1 MKRMT
6 QKMLSL
12 LLAMAMVCT
21 MLPAAMAYSYDDDYD
36 YDIDLEVSNVETFDF
51 YEEDDNGDS
60 VYAGIDAAID
70 DYLSDDEYD
79 DYDYFGVAFEEDSGY
94 DTELVIPEDSE
105 IYTDEVKLKDLDEV
119 YLDIDSSDEDWSGS
133 YTVYGYYYDYDS
145 DDDEFDELFS
155 GSISV
160 SFDGY
165 SYDDEDIE
173 LTTDA
178 DEKFYFDDDETDEEK
193 SVYDVIMRILDISTS
208 DEDDYY
214 VEFSNGRNNGETCLD
229 ADDGTDYEEVYL
241 SDLGDVYL
249 DIDSEDSKWTGSYTV
264 YKYRE
269 TGEDREVLSG
279 KITIY
284 LDGSGYADED
294 IELTVDT
301 EDEEFYFDDDDTD
314 EGDSVQ
320 DAIIEVI
327 DNELKDG
334 YNSKHYYY
342 VDFDED
348 SRSDAELKAERG
360 YDYDDV
366 DLDDLGKI
374 YLSIGDDESWDGSYT
389 VYETTVKGSYDK
401 DDEILSGSLTI
412 NFGGTGVGGD
422 IVYTATAGDEVELDI
437 DDLEEFWDSY
447 TKGKG
452 SLQNV
457 KFNSVSGVSGTLCY
471 QHDEDGRSG
480 HTDAEGETYY
490 VNASRN
496 QDELEDLTFCP
507 SKRSSSSKYPTG
519 TATIRFTATGT
530 TGRGSSRTDK
540 ASGTITILYTAG
552 DVDSIDYAASSSH
565 IFLDK
570 EDFDEVYK
578 DVTDTSSRN
587 PNYSIKFLDVPTF
600 GTIYL
605 NARESRGSVSGTEL
619 TSRNKNQSISRSAI
633 DKIAY
638 EPGVRGMGD
647 VVRYAVYSGGDLK
660 YMGTINFGVTAPEI
674 HYTCAGGRVTFQAVD
689 FYQSASMLS
698 SSISFGAP
706 TSGGLYKNYT
716 GVGGDRVTSSDR
728 FSLYGTVDSIA
739 TVSYVPVPGFSGL
752 VEIPFTSY
760 TTGGGRVNGVV
771 KITVTA
777 VTNVAFSDVPST
789 HWAANDIGRLAGLGI
804 IKGTSNNTF
813 SPNANVKYGEALKMI
828 LMAAGYPDQGNSTTG
843 HWASNY
849 LTLAKSKGIV
859 SGNVDLNAE
868 IDRNTMAALAAKAL
882 GMEKAYSVNF
892 GVMKP
897 CDTTDGY
904 VYALYNAGILKGNT
918 VGGLNYF
925 YGNQKFTRAE
935 QAAVV
940 CRMLDYKNK

>member
-1 MKRMT
+1 
-6 QKMLSL
+6 MLSL

-21 MLPAAMAYSYDDDYD
+21 MLPAAMAYSNDDYD
-36 YDIDLEVSNVETFDF
+36 IYLEVSDADTFNF
-51 YEEDDNGDS
+51 EEEDDDGDS
-60 VYAGIDAAID
+60 VYDGIDGAIE

-79 DYDYFGVAFEEDSGY
+79 GYDYFGVAFEADSGY
-94 DTELVIPEDSE
+94 DTELVIPRSAE
-105 IYTDEVKLKDLDEV
+105 IYDGEVDLGDLDEV
-119 YLDIDSSDEDWSGS
+119 YLNIYSSDDEWSGS
-133 YTVYGYYYDYDS
+133 YTVYGYYYDDDS
-145 DDDEFDELFS
+145 DDDEYDTLFS

-165 SYDDEDIE
+165 SDADEEDIE
-173 LTTDA
+173 LSTSED
-178 DEKFYFDDDETDEEK
+178 DKFYFNDDESTDEGYSVYDLIVDAVDDIDGEDTDEYTYDVKFTADDDEETELKGANRWVELSESAFEK
-193 SVYDVIMRILDISTS
+193 
-208 DEDDYY
+208 
-214 VEFSNGRNNGETCLD
+214 
-229 ADDGTDYEEVYL
+229 
-241 SDLGDVYL
+241 VYL
-249 DIDSEDSKWTGSYTV
+249 DIASDDDEWTGSYTV
-264 YKYRE
+264 
-269 TGEDREVLSG
+269 EDEDGKEVLYG
-279 KITIY
+279 DITVTF
-284 LDGSGYADED
+284 DGSGYADED

-301 EDEEFYFDDDDTD
+301 EDEKFYFDNDDTD

-320 DAIIEVI
+320 EAIIEVI

-334 YNSKHYYY
+334 YSSKSTYY
-342 VDFDED
+342 VDFDAD
-348 SRSDAELKAERG
+348 RGNDAKLSAKRN
-360 YDYDDV
+360 YDYDWV
-366 DLDDLGKI
+366 DLDDLGDI
-374 YLSIGDDESWDGSYT
+374 YLEINDADSWEGSYT
-389 VYETTVKGSYDK
+389 VYETNSTGSSASK
-401 DDEILSGSLTI
+401 KEIVSGSLTI
-412 NFGGTGVGGD
+412 NFGATGAGGD

-471 QHDEDGRSG
+471 QHEDGERGG

-490 VNASRN
+490 VNASKR

-638 EPGVRGMGD
+638 EPGIRGMGD

-716 GVGGDRVTSSDR
+716 GADGDRVTSSDR

-777 VTNVAFSDVPST
+777 VANVAFNDVPST

-813 SPNANVKYGEALKMI
+813 SPDAKVKYGEALKMI

-843 HWASNY
+843 HWANNY

-918 VGGLNYF
+918 AGGLNYF

>member
-21 MLPAAMAYSYDDDYD
+21 MLPAAMAKSGRHN
-36 YDIDLEVSNVETFDF
+36 ISLETDEENTFDF
-51 YEEDDNGDS
+51 YSDDYDSVYEEIVDALGDDYDEYNDIYVKFEDDN
-60 VYAGIDAAID
+60 DAYTAIV
-70 DYLSDDEYD
+70 
-79 DYDYFGVAFEEDSGY
+79 G
-94 DTELVIPEDSE
+94 
-105 IYTDEVKLKDLDEV
+105 LDN
-119 YLDIDSSDEDWSGS
+119 DDSSDLEHL
-133 YTVYGYYYDYDS
+133 
-145 DDDEFDELFS
+145 E
-155 GSISV
+155 
-160 SFDGY
+160 
-165 SYDDEDIE
+165 
-173 LTTDA
+173 
-178 DEKFYFDDDETDEEK
+178 
-193 SVYDVIMRILDISTS
+193 
-208 DEDDYY
+208 
-214 VEFSNGRNNGETCLD
+214 
-229 ADDGTDYEEVYL
+229 
-241 SDLGDVYL
+241 DVYL
-249 DIDSEDSKWTGSYTV
+249 DIDSDDDEWVGGYTV
-264 YKYRE
+264 YGYDDDK
-269 TGEDREVLSG
+269 EDYVKLLSG
-279 KITIY
+279 SITVSFDGYSDADEEDIDLETDEDDKFYFYSDDYDTFYDEITDLLDDYNDSYSVKFSRGSGDATLKSDDRDVDEDEPY
-284 LDGSGYADED
+284 LDELDSVYLSIDEDAEEWSCNYTVYDDDDEPVLTGKLTVTFDGDGYADED
-294 IELTVDT
+294 IKLTVDT
-301 EDEEFYFDDDDTD
+301 EDEEFYFNDDDTD

-320 DAIIEVI
+320 EAIIEVI
-327 DNELKDG
+327 DSQMKDG
-334 YNSKHYYY
+334 YNRNHYYY

-348 SRSDAELKAERG
+348 SRSDAELKADRG

-389 VYETTVKGSYDK
+389 IYETTVKGSYDK
-401 DDEILSGSLTI
+401 DDKILSGSLTI
-412 NFGGTGVGGD
+412 NFGATGAGGD

-471 QHDEDGRSG
+471 QHEDGERGG

-490 VNASRN
+490 VNASKR

-638 EPGVRGMGD
+638 EPGIRGMGD

-777 VTNVAFSDVPST
+777 VTNVAFNDVPST

-843 HWASNY
+843 HWANNY

-918 VGGLNYF
+918 AGGLNYF

>member
-21 MLPAAMAYSYDDDYD
+21 MLPAAMAKSNDDD
-36 YDIDLEVSNVETFDF
+36 YDIDLEVSDVETFDF

-60 VYAGIDAAID
+60 VYDGIDDAID

-79 DYDYFGVAFEEDSGY
+79 YYLVDFDDEDNDSWLYVTDDEDYDYD
-94 DTELVIPEDSE
+94 E
-105 IYTDEVKLKDLDEV
+105 IDLDDLSEV
-119 YLDIDSSDEDWSGS
+119 YVEIEEGDDQWEGS
-133 YTVYGYYYDYDS
+133 YTVYGCVYGE
-145 DDDEFDELFS
+145 DDEDDQDRLFS
-155 GSISV
+155 GDIRI
-160 SFDGY
+160 SFDG
-165 SYDDEDIE
+165 DADEEDIE
-173 LTTDA
+173 LSTSEDK
-178 DEKFYFDDDETDEEK
+178 KFYFNDDESTDDEY
-193 SVYDVIMRILDISTS
+193 SVYDLIVDALDDIGEDTDDPYYVKFA
-208 DEDDYY
+208 DEDEETALKGASSW
-214 VEFSNGRNNGETCLD
+214 VELTKDEF
-229 ADDGTDYEEVYL
+229 ADI
-241 SDLGDVYL
+241 YL
-249 DIDSEDSKWTGSYTV
+249 DIDPDDDEWTGSYTV
-264 YKYRE
+264 
-269 TGEDREVLSG
+269 EDKDDNKVLYG
-279 KITIY
+279 DITVTF
-284 LDGSGYADED
+284 DGSGYADED

-301 EDEEFYFDDDDTD
+301 EDEEFYFNDDDTD

-334 YNSKHYYY
+334 YSSKSTYY
-342 VDFDED
+342 VDFDAD
-348 SRSDAELKAERG
+348 RGNDAKLSAKRN
-360 YDYDDV
+360 YDYDWV
-366 DLDDLGKI
+366 DLDDLGDI
-374 YLSIGDDESWDGSYT
+374 YLEINDADSWEGSYT
-389 VYETTVKGSYDK
+389 VYETNSTGSSASK
-401 DDEILSGSLTI
+401 EEIVSGSLTI
-412 NFGGTGVGGD
+412 NFGATGASGD

-437 DDLEEFWDSY
+437 DDLEEFWDDY
-447 TKGKG
+447 TDGKG

-471 QHDEDGRSG
+471 QHEDGERGG

-490 VNASRN
+490 VNASSR

-507 SKRSSSSKYPTG
+507 SKRSSSSKYPSG
-519 TATIRFTATGT
+519 AATIRFTATGT

-674 HYTCAGGRVTFQAVD
+674 HYTCTGGRVTFQAVD

-716 GVGGDRVTSSDR
+716 GANGDRVTSSDR

-813 SPNANVKYGEALKMI
+813 SPDAKVKYGEALKMI

-918 VGGLNYF
+918 AGGLNYF

>member
-21 MLPAAMAYSYDDDYD
+21 MLPAAMAKSGRHN
-36 YDIDLEVSNVETFDF
+36 ISLETDEENTFDF
-51 YEEDDNGDS
+51 YSNDYDS
-60 VYAGIDAAID
+60 VYEEIVDALGD
-70 DYLSDDEYD
+70 DYEEYEDIYVEFEDDD
-79 DYDYFGVAFEEDSGY
+79 DA
-94 DTELVIPEDSE
+94 
-105 IYTDEVKLKDLDEV
+105 YTAIVGLDN
-119 YLDIDSSDEDWSGS
+119 DDSSDLEDL
-133 YTVYGYYYDYDS
+133 
-145 DDDEFDELFS
+145 E
-155 GSISV
+155 
-160 SFDGY
+160 
-165 SYDDEDIE
+165 
-173 LTTDA
+173 
-178 DEKFYFDDDETDEEK
+178 
-193 SVYDVIMRILDISTS
+193 
-208 DEDDYY
+208 
-214 VEFSNGRNNGETCLD
+214 
-229 ADDGTDYEEVYL
+229 
-241 SDLGDVYL
+241 DVYL
-249 DIDSEDSKWTGSYTV
+249 DIDSDDDEWVGGYTVYGYDDLEEEYVELLYGSITVSFDGYSDAEEEDIDLETDEDEEFYFYSDDYDSVYEEIVELLDDIDGEDTDRYTYYVKFTDDDDETDLKGANRRVELSESAFEKVYLDIASNDDEWTGSYTV
-264 YKYRE
+264 E
-269 TGEDREVLSG
+269 DEDGEEVLYG
-279 KITIY
+279 DITVTF
-284 LDGSGYADED
+284 DGSGYADED

-301 EDEEFYFDDDDTD
+301 EDEEFYFNDDDTD

-334 YNSKHYYY
+334 YSSKSTYY
-342 VDFDED
+342 VDFDAD
-348 SRSDAELKAERG
+348 RGNDAKLSAKRN
-360 YDYDDV
+360 YDYDWV
-366 DLDDLGKI
+366 DLDDLGDI
-374 YLSIGDDESWDGSYT
+374 YLEINDADSWEGSYT
-389 VYETTVKGSYDK
+389 VYETNSTGSSASK
-401 DDEILSGSLTI
+401 EEIVSGSLTI
-412 NFGGTGVGGD
+412 NFGATGASGD

-437 DDLEEFWDSY
+437 DDLEEFWDDY
-447 TKGKG
+447 TDGKG

-471 QHDEDGRSG
+471 QHEDGERGG

-490 VNASRN
+490 VNASSR

-507 SKRSSSSKYPTG
+507 SKRSSSSKYPSG
-519 TATIRFTATGT
+519 AATIRFTATGT

-552 DVDSIDYAASSSH
+552 DVDSIDYASSSSH

-674 HYTCAGGRVTFQAVD
+674 HYTCTGGRVTFQAVD

-716 GVGGDRVTSSDR
+716 GANGDRVTSSDR

-813 SPNANVKYGEALKMI
+813 SPDAKVKYGEALKMI

-918 VGGLNYF
+918 AGGLNYF

>member
-1 MKRMT
+1 
-6 QKMLSL
+6 MLSL

-21 MLPAAMAYSYDDDYD
+21 MLPAAMAKSNNDDEELDLYVERYEPESGRISLDEDEEEYFEVDVWAEYADDYGRLDIED
-36 YDIDLEVSNVETFDF
+36 YADVSCDWTLYDKDLEEDIEFEEDYGIDDTFHFYDVGEGSYELTCDVYVDYYSGYDGDTRESVSWDIEVGNGDAEEGNIDLE
-51 YEEDDNGDS
+51 
-60 VYAGIDAAID
+60 
-70 DYLSDDEYD
+70 
-79 DYDYFGVAFEEDSGY
+79 
-94 DTELVIPEDSE
+94 
-105 IYTDEVKLKDLDEV
+105 TDE
-119 YLDIDSSDEDWSGS
+119 
-133 YTVYGYYYDYDS
+133 
-145 DDDEFDELFS
+145 
-155 GSISV
+155 
-160 SFDGY
+160 
-165 SYDDEDIE
+165 
-173 LTTDA
+173 
-178 DEKFYFDDDETDEEK
+178 DEKFYFYASYDSVYEKIVDLLEEIDEDPSEDNYYVNFSDEDSETDLMGVDDDDWVKLTGDNFEDIYLNIDPDDDE
-193 SVYDVIMRILDISTS
+193 
-208 DEDDYY
+208 
-214 VEFSNGRNNGETCLD
+214 
-229 ADDGTDYEEVYL
+229 
-241 SDLGDVYL
+241 
-249 DIDSEDSKWTGSYTV
+249 WTGSYTV
-264 YKYRE
+264 
-269 TGEDREVLSG
+269 EDKDDKKVLYG
-279 KITIY
+279 DITVTF
-284 LDGSGYADED
+284 DGSGYADED
-294 IELTVDT
+294 IELTTDA
-301 EDEEFYFDDDDTD
+301 DKEFYFNDDDTD
-314 EGDSVQ
+314 EGDSVK

-334 YNSKHYYY
+334 YSSKSTYY
-342 VDFDED
+342 VDFDAD
-348 SRSDAELKAERG
+348 RGNDAKLSKERNYN
-360 YDYDDV
+360 YDWV
-366 DLDDLGKI
+366 DLDDLGHI
-374 YLSIGDDESWDGSYT
+374 YLEINDADSWEGSYT
-389 VYETTVKGSYDK
+389 VYETNSTGSSASK
-401 DDEILSGSLTI
+401 KEIVSGSLTI
-412 NFGGTGVGGD
+412 NFGSTGASGD

-490 VNASRN
+490 VNASKR

-706 TSGGLYKNYT
+706 TSGGLYK
-716 GVGGDRVTSSDR
+716 GVSGTRVTSSDR
-728 FSLYGTVDSIA
+728 FNLYGTVDSVA

-918 VGGLNYF
+918 AGGLNYF

>member
-21 MLPAAMAYSYDDDYD
+21 MLPAAMAAKGHKISLETDATDEFDFEDYDDDEYSVYD
-36 YDIDLEVSNVETFDF
+36 LIYSEIEK
-51 YEEDDNGDS
+51 YIEDDNYYWDWDPDDFYVVFYDDDDS
-60 VYAGIDAAID
+60 DTI
-70 DYLSDDEYD
+70 LSADEDEY
-79 DYDYFGVAFEEDSGY
+79 YSL
-94 DTELVIPEDSE
+94 T
-105 IYTDEVKLKDLDEV
+105 DLDEV
-119 YLDIDSSDEDWSGS
+119 YLDIRDGEWNGS
-133 YTVYGYYYDYDS
+133 YEVYDGNGKNADKLFSGGISIKFYDYDS
-145 DDDEFDELFS
+145 DADEEP
-155 GSISV
+155 
-160 SFDGY
+160 
-165 SYDDEDIE
+165 IE
-173 LTTDA
+173 LSTSEDK
-178 DEKFYFDDDETDEEK
+178 KFYFNDDESTDEEY
-193 SVYDVIMRILDISTS
+193 SVYDLIVEALDDIGEDTDDPYYVKFA
-208 DEDDYY
+208 DEDEETALKGASSW
-214 VEFSNGRNNGETCLD
+214 VELTKDEF
-229 ADDGTDYEEVYL
+229 ADI
-241 SDLGDVYL
+241 YL
-249 DIDSEDSKWTGSYTV
+249 DIDPDDDEWTGSYTV
-264 YKYRE
+264 
-269 TGEDREVLSG
+269 EDKDDNKVLYG
-279 KITIY
+279 DITVTF
-284 LDGSGYADED
+284 DGSGYADED
-294 IELTVDT
+294 IELTTDT
-301 EDEEFYFDDDDTD
+301 EDDEFYFDDDDTD
-314 EGDSVQ
+314 EGDSVKK
-320 DAIIEVI
+320 AIIAALEY
-327 DNELKDG
+327 ELDDD
-334 YNSKHYYY
+334 Y
-342 VDFDED
+342 DED
-348 SRSDAELKAERG
+348 TYYFVYFKNDRRL
-360 YDYDDV
+360 DV
-366 DLDDLGKI
+366 DRDYEGSLADGVEVSDLGYV
-374 YLSIGDDESWDGSYT
+374 YLEVNDSDSWESTYT
-389 VYETTVKGSYDK
+389 VYEDDGDK
-401 DDEILSGSLTI
+401 KSDDDDKEVLSGSLTI
-412 NFGGTGVGGD
+412 NFGATGAGGD

-437 DDLEEFWDSY
+437 DDLEEFWDEH
-447 TKGKG
+447 TGNKG
-452 SLQNV
+452 SLQSV

-490 VNASRN
+490 VNASKR

-638 EPGVRGMGD
+638 EPGIRGMGD

-777 VTNVAFSDVPST
+777 VTNVAFNDVPST

-843 HWASNY
+843 HWANNY

-918 VGGLNYF
+918 AGGLNYF

>member
-1 MKRMT
+1 
-6 QKMLSL
+6 MLSL

-21 MLPAAMAYSYDDDYD
+21 MLPAAMAYNSVEVSAERDYPTRSTVSLDKDEYEDEEFSVDVEVTDDEDGDVYADSDISCEWVLYDEGNDEVDDDFGDDTDEYYLPNDLDEGSYELWCTVTAEYD
-36 YDIDLEVSNVETFDF
+36 GEEDSDDVVWYIEIGDGDAEEEDIDLETDEDEEF
-51 YEEDDNGDS
+51 YFYSKVDNTVYDKITDLLDKYDDNYDSDLDDEYYVDFSGEYGDATLMSDDENVDENQPYLEELDS
-60 VYAGIDAAID
+60 VYLSID
-70 DYLSDDEYD
+70 DED
-79 DYDYFGVAFEEDSGY
+79 AEE
-94 DTELVIPEDSE
+94 
-105 IYTDEVKLKDLDEV
+105 
-119 YLDIDSSDEDWSGS
+119 WSCD
-133 YTVYGYYYDYDS
+133 YTVY
-145 DDDEFDELFS
+145 DDVGDPVLT
-155 GSISV
+155 G
-160 SFDGY
+160 
-165 SYDDEDIE
+165 E
-173 LTTDA
+173 LTVT
-178 DEKFYFDDDETDEEK
+178 F
-193 SVYDVIMRILDISTS
+193 
-208 DEDDYY
+208 
-214 VEFSNGRNNGETCLD
+214 
-229 ADDGTDYEEVYL
+229 
-241 SDLGDVYL
+241 
-249 DIDSEDSKWTGSYTV
+249 
-264 YKYRE
+264 
-269 TGEDREVLSG
+269 
-279 KITIY
+279 
-284 LDGSGYADED
+284 DGSGYADED

-716 GVGGDRVTSSDR
+716 GVSGTRVTSSDR

-918 VGGLNYF
+918 AGGLNYF